1 MYFPFI
7 QQLNKQKIICNSK
20 MLNLDKNRYI
30 DKIYRKSADLTY
42 QQEYGYQDKQ
52 SDNQNSQEESNE
64 EQEDDKWERRHYKF
78 QNESK
83 QYCKSVYE
91 DIKLQKANDVYI
103 FEQNPQKINHKLL
116 THKENYII
124 YERKD
129 NLLKAINKIM
139 LFQEQN
145 NLIDYHP
152 NINSISGQ
160 IKELVQEKMKNRK
173 TNYYPQEEDEEKEQQ
188 QQNTADIVKVRNI
201 IHQSLQPYHKDYIKS
216 DQSKQIEAYFKEIKE
231 YQGIDQWGKQ
241 YKTSQSE
248 FLWLPA
254 VFKYSKKKKM
264 YEIEGKLFNLLEKCP
279 DIDELKLELN
289 HLMTYFSTPLQQTHD
304 YFKKLEYKISNE
316 FNYDRIK
323 ILDNKSKVNFS
334 QQIHAIVKIS
344 EIEIAPKSTYS
355 GKWHVEGFSSDNI
368 LYTCLYVIEH
378 DENLVDGKLKFKRTP
393 RSDDDPCGGSQ
404 MQSAHQYCPS
414 YNHLCDPHKLIP
426 LGSLDIK
433 ENLMIIFPNQNIHK
447 VKGIK
452 NVTDKPLKRKIV
464 VFFVVNHKDQPYT
477 INDVEFT
484 KPLEFIKEYR
494 LRDMYERSLN
504 KQTEAQSFD
513 YCEH

>member
-1 MYFPFI
+1 
-7 QQLNKQKIICNSK
+7 
-20 MLNLDKNRYI
+20 MLNIDKNYYI
-30 DKIYRKSADLTY
+30 NKIYQKSVDLHML
-42 QQEYGYQDKQ
+42 ESKGYEDED
-52 SDNQNSQEESNE
+52 SDNQNSQGQQNQPYDQ
-64 EQEDDKWERRHYKF
+64 EQWERRNYKY

-83 QYCKSVYE
+83 QYCKAVYK
-91 DIKLQKANDVYI
+91 DLKLQKANDLYI
-103 FEQNPQKINHKLL
+103 FEQNPDKKNKLL
-116 THKENYII
+116 THKEIYIA

-129 NLLKAINKIM
+129 DLLKAINKIM
-139 LFQEQN
+139 LYQEQN

-152 NINSISGQ
+152 NINSISGE
-160 IKELVQEKMKNRK
+160 IKKLVDNQKKKQNKR
-173 TNYYPQEEDEEKEQQ
+173 NYYPQKEEEEEDEEQK
-188 QQNTADIVKVRNI
+188 QNTADIVKIRNI

-216 DQSKQIEAYFKEIKE
+216 DKKKQIEDYFKEIKA
-231 YQGIDQWGKQ
+231 YDGIDQWGKN
-241 YKTSQSE
+241 YKASLSQ

-254 VFKYSKKKKM
+254 VFTYSKEKKM
-264 YEIEGKLFNLLEKCP
+264 YQLEGKLFDPLEKCS
-279 DIDELKLELN
+279 DINELKLELS
-289 HLMTYFSTPLQQTHD
+289 HLMTYFSKPLQKTHD
-304 YFKKLEYKISNE
+304 HFKKLGYQILKEYAIDEVKL
-316 FNYDRIK
+316 Y
-323 ILDNKSKVNFS
+323 DNKKKVKFS
-334 QQIHAIVKIS
+334 EKIHAIVKIS
-344 EIEIAPKSTYS
+344 EIEIAPNSTYS

-393 RSDDDPCGGSQ
+393 RNDDDPCGGNQ
-404 MQSAHQYCPS
+404 EQSAHSYCPN
-414 YNHLCDPHKLIP
+414 YDYLCDPHKLIP

-452 NVTDKPLKRKIV
+452 NETDKPLKRKII
-464 VFFVVNHKDQPYT
+464 VFFVVNHVDQPFS

-504 KQTEAQSFD
+504 KQTEAQTFD

>member
-1 MYFPFI
+1 
-7 QQLNKQKIICNSK
+7 
-20 MLNLDKNRYI
+20 MLNIDNNNYI
-30 DKIYRKSADLTY
+30 NKIYGKSADLT
-42 QQEYGYQDKQ
+42 ELLEEGESDSQD
-52 SDNQNSQEESNE
+52 SQEESNE
-64 EQEDDKWERRHYKF
+64 EQEDDKCQRRHYKF

-83 QYCKSVYE
+83 QYCKSVYKE
-91 DIKLQKANDVYI
+91 IKLQKANDVYI
-103 FEQNPQKINHKLL
+103 FEQNPQITNKLL

-152 NINSISGQ
+152 NINSLSGQ
-160 IKELVQEKMKNRK
+160 IKELVDNEMKNQK
-173 TNYYPQEEDEEKEQQ
+173 NNYYPYKKEKK
-188 QQNTADIVKVRNI
+188 QQNTADIVKIRNI
-201 IHQSLQPYHKDYIKS
+201 IHQSLQPYHKDFIKS
-216 DQSKQIEAYFKEIKE
+216 DKSKQIEDYFKEIKE

-241 YKTSQSE
+241 YKASLSE

-254 VFKYSKKKKM
+254 VFKYSQQKKM
-264 YEIEGKLFNLLEKCP
+264 YEIEGKLFDPLEKCP
-279 DIDELKLELN
+279 DLNELKLELN

-304 YFKKLEYKISNE
+304 HFQEIDYKISNQY
-316 FNYDRIK
+316 NYKRIK
-323 ILDNKSKVNFS
+323 ILDNKSEVNFS
-334 QQIHAIVKIS
+334 EKVHAIVKIS
-344 EIEIAPKSTYS
+344 EIEIAPNSTYS
-355 GKWHVEGFSSDNI
+355 GQWHVEGFSSDNI

-393 RSDDDPCGGSQ
+393 HSDDDPCGGEQS
-404 MQSAHQYCPS
+404 QSAHQYCPS
-414 YNHLCDPHKLIP
+414 YEYLCDPHKLIP

-464 VFFVVNHKDQPYT
+464 VFFVVNHEDQPFT

-484 KPLEFIKEYR
+484 KPLQFIKEYR

-504 KQTEAQSFD
+504 KQTEAQSFN